1 MCHDELYTSLINL
14 YNDSL
19 AVLGGFMYAS
29 TNQESNQSPTHFYF
43 LLDRSGSMTNVRGDI
58 VQGLNDYVSQ
68 QRRDLSVEEIQMSY
82 LTLVQF
88 DGNDAHEVHLH
99 KVRLGNVKEF
109 GLRDFEPRGS
119 TPLYDAIAK
128 IIRRA
133 ERVEEPENKVII
145 IMTDG
150 EENASLMNDRSSVS
164 ELVKQKT
171 EKGWTFVFLGANIE
185 AFEEADK
192 VGILSSNVQNFVQDS
207 TGISR
212 AFTSLAKAS
221 SAYSKKAFGGKDV
234 EEMDVSDFFGD
245 DKEAQRDF
253 ERRGSS
259 NQQRSMQIQSKNV
272 MSSTIKIPKTGTRRK
287 WLNLQGVNVDVALER
302 IRKDMPSHS
311 LVVKIPVGSMVTA
324 DHRTDRV
331 RVWYDPTT
339 NLVTKDP
346 MIG

>member
-1 MCHDELYTSLINL
+1 MRTYYHI
-14 YNDSL
+14 
-19 AVLGGFMYAS
+19 
-29 TNQESNQSPTHFYF
+29 F
-43 LLDRSGSMTNVRGDI
+43 LNH
-58 VQGLNDYVSQ
+58 N
-68 QRRDLSVEEIQMSY
+68 
-82 LTLVQF
+82 
-88 DGNDAHEVHLH
+88 
-99 KVRLGNVKEF
+99 
-109 GLRDFEPRGS
+109 
-119 TPLYDAIAK
+119 K
-128 IIRRA
+128 ITR
-133 ERVEEPENKVII
+133 
-145 IMTDG
+145 
-150 EENASLMNDRSSVS
+150 
-164 ELVKQKT
+164 
-171 EKGWTFVFLGANIE
+171 
-185 AFEEADK
+185 
-192 VGILSSNVQNFVQDS
+192 IL
-207 TGISR
+207 ISR
-212 AFTSLAKAS
+212 FELEHR
-221 SAYSKKAFGGKDV
+221 YSKKAYNAGGKNA

>member
-1 MCHDELYTSLINL
+1 
-14 YNDSL
+14 
-19 AVLGGFMYAS
+19 
-29 TNQESNQSPTHFYF
+29 
-43 LLDRSGSMTNVRGDI
+43 
-58 VQGLNDYVSQ
+58 
-68 QRRDLSVEEIQMSY
+68 
-82 LTLVQF
+82 
-88 DGNDAHEVHLH
+88 
-99 KVRLGNVKEF
+99 
-109 GLRDFEPRGS
+109 
-119 TPLYDAIAK
+119 
-128 IIRRA
+128 
-133 ERVEEPENKVII
+133 
-145 IMTDG
+145 
-150 EENASLMNDRSSVS
+150 MNDRSQVRIG
-164 ELVKQKT
+164 EQRRR
-171 EKGWTFVFLGANIE
+171 KGGRLPRSKYRALG
-185 AFEEADK
+185 
-192 VGILSSNVQNFVQDS
+192 GRQGSILSSNVQNFVQDS

-221 SAYSKKAFGGKDV
+221 SAYSKKAYGGKDV

-272 MSSTIKIPKTGTRRK
+272 MSSTIKIPKTGRRRK

-346 MIG
+346 MIGWSLLIHI